1 MAHPALEELVARFQ
15 AARQSGDI
23 ARPSE
28 EQLRLHRELAEACP
42 AFTQNVLFL
51 AWLLQRRLW
60 TAPGDDQEPE
70 PTFAEVQRL
79 LEQAVLGSYRSAP
92 ALVELGFFLD
102 TYRDSAHEAAKLYE
116 EAAVKA
122 SGTLKDAWWGLIRYW
137 NAERTKETL
146 EKALRLGELAE
157 KMFPDSHA
165 LIEELMTTRQYAA
178 QEGLLV
184 PEPEQS

>member
-1 MAHPALEELVARFQ
+1 MAHPGIEELVARFQ
-15 AARQSGDI
+15 SARQSGDI

-28 EQLRLHRELAEACP
+28 EQIRLHRELVEACP

-60 TAPGDDQEPE
+60 TAEDDGQGPE
-70 PTFAEVQRL
+70 QAFAEVQRL
-79 LEQAVLGSYRSAP
+79 LEQAVQGSYRSAP

-102 TYRDSAHEAAKLYE
+102 TYRNSSHEAAKLYE
-116 EAAVKA
+116 EAAA
-122 SGTLKDAWWGLIRYW
+122 NALETLKDAWWGLIRYW

-157 KMFPDSHA
+157 TLFPDSSEI
-165 LIEELMTTRQYAA
+165 IEEMATTRQYAA
-178 QEGLLV
+178 QEGLLK
-184 PEPEQS
+184 PEQS

>member
-1 MAHPALEELVARFQ
+1 MAHAGLEELVARFQ

-23 ARPSE
+23 ARPTE
-28 EQLRLHRELAEACP
+28 EQVRLHCELVDACP

-60 TAPGDDQEPE
+60 TTEDDGRE
-70 PTFAEVQRL
+70 AERAFTDIQRL

-116 EAAVKA
+116 EAATK
-122 SGTLKDAWWGLIRYW
+122 SLGTLKDAWWGLIRYW

-146 EKALRLGELAE
+146 EKALQLGALAE
-157 KMFPDSHA
+157 KLFPDSHQ
-165 LIEELMTTRQYAA
+165 ISEELMTTRRYAA
-178 QEGLLV
+178 QEGLIA
-184 PEPEQS
+184 PEP

>member
-1 MAHPALEELVARFQ
+1 MAHPGLEELILKFQ
-15 AARQSGDI
+15 IARQSGDI
-23 ARPSE
+23 AKPSE
-28 EQLRLHRELAEACP
+28 EQIRLHRELLEACP

-60 TAPGDDQEPE
+60 TAEDDGRGPE
-70 PTFAEVQRL
+70 GAFAEIQSL

-102 TYRDSAHEAAKLYE
+102 TYRDSSHEAAKLYE
-116 EAAVKA
+116 EAATKA
-122 SGTLKDAWWGLIRYW
+122 MGTLKDAWWGLIRYW

-157 KMFPDSHA
+157 KMFPDSHEI
-165 LIEELMTTRQYAA
+165 IEELTTTREYAA
-178 QEGLLV
+178 QEGLLK
-184 PEPEQS
+184 PEDA